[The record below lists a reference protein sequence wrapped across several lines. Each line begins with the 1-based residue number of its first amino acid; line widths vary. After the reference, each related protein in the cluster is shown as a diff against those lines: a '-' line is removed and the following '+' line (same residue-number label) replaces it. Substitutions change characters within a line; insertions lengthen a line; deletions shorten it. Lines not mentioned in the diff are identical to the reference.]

1 VPRDTGSSWDFD
13 DVRDHYLRERFGVDP
28 AELRRTDAERY
39 LELSR
44 QVSGEVMAAV
54 MNEWRRPQSPC
65 GGALVLWLRDL
76 VAGAGWGLLDH
87 RGVPKVAFHHLRR
100 ALAPVA
106 VWTVDEQLGGI
117 AVHVANDRPEPLHA
131 RLGVTL
137 YADGEHPVA
146 AADEVL
152 TVAGGGHAE
161 RDVEGM
167 LGRFADASLAY
178 RFGPPGHDLVVVRL
192 ERAGEAGGERLGQAV
207 WRPAGPPPPRES
219 VVRLGL
225 EAFAEPA
232 PEPGGAV
239 RLTLSAHRFVYGLRV
254 RAPGLRPDDDAFD
267 LAPGEQRTLD
277 LVPVPGATEPSA
289 LAVSALNLDGRI
301 TVPVAVEALA

>member
-1 VPRDTGSSWDFD
+1 
-13 DVRDHYLRERFGVDP
+13 
-28 AELRRTDAERY
+28 
-39 LELSR
+39 
-44 QVSGEVMAAV
+44 
-54 MNEWRRPQSPC
+54 
-65 GGALVLWLRDL
+65 VLWLRDL

-131 RLGVTL
+131 RVGVTL
-137 YADGEHPVA
+137 YADGEHAVA
-146 AADEVL
+146 AADDVL

-167 LGRFADASLAY
+167 LGRFVDASLAY

-192 ERAGEAGGERLGQAV
+192 ERVGETGTERLGQAI

-219 VVRLGL
+219 AARLGL
-225 EAFAEPA
+225 EAFAA
-232 PEPGGAV
+232 PEPGGAI
-239 RLTLSAHRFVYGLRV
+239 RLILSARRFVYGLRV
-254 RAPGLRPDDDAFD
+254 HARGLRPDDDAFD
-267 LAPGEQRTLD
+267 LAPGEERTLD
-277 LVPVPGATEPSA
+277 LAPVPGRAEPSA
-289 LAVSALNLDGRI
+289 VAVSALNLDGRI
-301 TVPVAVEALA
+301 TVPVAAEALA